1 MLMSEDLIILMAI
14 VTAVVGI
21 VIWDMRNDE

>member
-1 MLMSEDLIILMAI
+1 MSEDLIILMAI